1 VERFLMFGLDPC
13 PRYHLARPPLVQA
26 LGQVRFPI
34 RAKLPSLEGVAPVQE
49 RLDEVFPYMNRQE
62 VQQVSLLVGP
72 GVPAAA
78 EGQVSQSWRFN
89 DDAGW
94 SLVLS
99 ADTATLSVGPR
110 YGEFGDFSER
120 FRRVLVALYEGG
132 GVTRADRLG
141 VRYINIAEVPPGEP
155 DAWRSW
161 FRPEL
166 TGWSATQAVAEGTRL
181 ITSITQTQLA
191 SPPVG
196 ELSGP
201 PVDVQAIVRHGF
213 IPARTTIPGV
223 IPAQPQNPAYLLDM
237 DLFVEAPQPF
247 DADELARQL
256 TMLHDQIDRFFF
268 WSISAEGGDHFG
280 LEVLR

>member
-1 VERFLMFGLDPC
+1 MFGLDPC
-13 PRYHLARPPLVQA
+13 PRYRLARPPLVQA
-26 LGQVRFPI
+26 LGQVRFPV

-49 RLDEVFPYMNRQE
+49 RLDDVFPYMTRQE
-62 VQQVSLLVGP
+62 IQQVSLLVGP
-72 GVPAAA
+72 GGPVAG
-78 EGQVSQSWRFN
+78 EGQTAQSWRFN

-99 ADTATLSVGPR
+99 ADSATLSVGPQYR
-110 YGEFGDFSER
+110 EFDEFSER
-120 FRRVLVALYEGG
+120 FRRVVVALDEGG

-155 DAWRSW
+155 NAWRSW
-161 FRPEL
+161 FRSEL
-166 TGWSATQAVAEGTRL
+166 TGWSATQAVADGTRL

-201 PVDVQAIVRHGF
+201 PVDIQAIVRHGF
-213 IPARTTIPGV
+213 IPAGTTIPGV
-223 IPAQPQNPAYLLDM
+223 VPAQPQNPAYLLDI

-247 DADELARQL
+247 DPDELSSQL
-256 TMLHDQIDRFFF
+256 TMLHDQIDRFFY
-268 WSISAEGGDHFG
+268 WSIGPDGANYFG
-280 LEVLR
+280 VEVLP

>member
-1 VERFLMFGLDPC
+1 MFGLDPC
-13 PRYHLARPPLVQA
+13 PRYRLSRPPLVQA
-26 LGQVRFPI
+26 FGQVRFPV

-49 RLDEVFPYMNRQE
+49 RLDDVFPYMNRQE
-62 VQQVSLLVGP
+62 IQQVALLVGP
-72 GVPAAA
+72 GRPAAA
-78 EGQVSQSWRFN
+78 EGQTSQSWRFN
-89 DDAGW
+89 DDAAW

-99 ADTATLSVGPR
+99 ADSATLAVGPQ
-110 YGEFGDFSER
+110 YGEFGEFSDR
-120 FRRVLVALYEGG
+120 FRRVLVALDEGG
-132 GVTRADRLG
+132 GVTRAYRLG
-141 VRYINIAEVPPGEP
+141 VRYVNIAEVPPGEP

-201 PVDVQAIVRHGF
+201 PVDIQAIVRHGF
-213 IPARTTIPGV
+213 IPARTTVPGV
-223 IPAQPQNPAYLLDM
+223 VPTQPQNPAYLLDI

-247 DADELARQL
+247 EPDELSRQL
-256 TMLHDQIDRFFF
+256 TMLHDQIDRFFY
-268 WSISAEGGDHFG
+268 WSIAPDGTDYFG
-280 LEVLR
+280 VEVLS